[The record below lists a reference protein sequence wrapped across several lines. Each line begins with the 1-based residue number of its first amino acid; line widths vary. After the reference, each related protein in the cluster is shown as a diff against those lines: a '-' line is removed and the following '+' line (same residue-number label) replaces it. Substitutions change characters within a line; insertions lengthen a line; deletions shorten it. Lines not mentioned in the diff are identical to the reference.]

1 MDFISKSPTLNEA
14 WQLLVFEGAQTAIF
28 LYGIYVHFF
37 ISAIHNLSHLRT
49 AGKAILVGAS
59 WAMLLFGT
67 TQIALHLVLTTLSLR
82 LTRQLV
88 QAGSIPTAGG
98 QDNVR
103 TSVVAYN
110 TLVLASD
117 VIFALNNL
125 STDLLFLFRC
135 YVIWDFRIKA
145 ILLPAALIVST
156 IVLAVFKATAVNL
169 FYSRLREVLVM
180 AAVTN
185 LVLTVLTAGRIWW
198 IKRNAAHVGLHAR
211 FRSRYNTALAIIIE
225 SGTMYC
231 ICGILVL
238 TTIEIEPFASSI
250 IYGIAVAITFQGVN
264 MIPTLSL
271 VRGTR
276 SAAQSQTSPS
286 SNRPIPLTGRNKAAD
301 VEFGQGGPLEISQVI
316 DIKSMEDNI

>member
-1 MDFISKSPTLNEA
+1 MDSIPNAPTSDEA
-14 WQLLVFEGAQTAIF
+14 WQSLTSTKVQIF

-37 ISAIHNLSHLRT
+37 ISAIRNLSRRKT

-67 TQIALHLVLTTLSLR
+67 TQIALHLVLTALSLR
-82 LTRQLV
+82 LTRKLV
-88 QAGSIPTAGG
+88 QTDSIPTAGG

-103 TSVVAYN
+103 TSVVAYS

-125 STDLLFLFRC
+125 LTDLLFLFRC

-145 ILLPAALIVST
+145 ILLPGALILST
-156 IVLAVFKATAVNL
+156 VVLAVVKVTSVNL
-169 FYSRLREVLVM
+169 FYARYVFIM

-185 LVLTVLTAGRIWW
+185 LVLTALTAGRIWW
-198 IKRNAAHVGLHAR
+198 IKRNAAHVGLHAG
-211 FRSRYNTALAIIIE
+211 FRTRYNTAVAIIIE

-231 ICGILVL
+231 ICLILMF
-238 TTIEIEPFASSI
+238 TTLHIEPFASSI
-250 IYGIAVAITFQGVN
+250 IYGVAIAITFQGVN
-264 MIPTLSL
+264 IIPTLSL

-276 SAAQSQTSPS
+276 SAAQSQTSS
-286 SNRPIPLTGRNKAAD
+286 RSNRRIPLIGRSKAAD
-301 VEFGQGGPLEISQVI
+301 VEFRKGGPLETSQVMY
-316 DIKSMEDNI
+316 IKSMEDNA